1 MIRQEL
7 MDNVEQAMNVLQGAL
22 NLDNPPSIRLGCV
35 EEAYKITS
43 NIADLVS
50 KQLKEQNEDI
60 IDCIEYGLVGLTT
73 PISVVP
79 EAREDVREFKEY
91 CVQNNLKSSNG
102 KVLNDYF
109 KDKEVESCQTNGTQ
123 I

>member
-7 MDNVEQAMNVLQGAL
+7 LDNVEQAMNVLQGAL

-50 KQLKEQNEDI
+50 KQLKEQNQDMV
-60 IDCIEYGLVGLTT
+60 DCIEYGLMGSIT

-79 EAREDVREFKEY
+79 GTREDVIAFKDY
-91 CVQNNLKSSNG
+91 CVQNNLKPSSG
-102 KVLNDYF
+102 KVLNEYF
-109 KDKEVESCQTNGTQ
+109 KERGV
-123 I
+123 

>member
-7 MDNVEQAMNVLQGAL
+7 LDNVEQAMNVLQGAL

-50 KQLKEQNEDI
+50 NQLKEQNDDI
-60 IDCIEYGLVGLTT
+60 IDCIEYGLDIDIEFNNLMHDSLTG
-73 PISVVP
+73 
-79 EAREDVREFKEY
+79 EDSQEVKDFKEY
-91 CVQNNLKSSNG
+91 CKYHNVKPSNG
-102 KVLNDYF
+102 KVLNEYF
-109 KDKEVESCQTNGTQ
+109 KERGV
-123 I
+123 